1 MKRKMI
7 IIILLLL
14 IIILGLLYIYFFPG
28 RDLSVIKESS
38 KLKEINKKKTSDKYL
53 DNGLF
58 KDYYEKAYQ
67 KLEKMSLD
75 EKIGQI
81 LLVRYPDNNQKEIIE
96 KYQFG
101 GYLFFGKDFK
111 DKTKD
116 EVIKMIDD
124 SNSVSKI
131 PILTAVDE
139 EGGIVVRVSSN
150 KNLRSERFLSSSELY
165 KNGGFDR
172 IKADTIEKSNLLKS
186 LGINLNLA
194 PVVDVSVDP
203 NDYMYKR
210 SLQEDAETTAKFSSL
225 VIETSKNT
233 GVSYTLK
240 HFPGYGNN
248 IDTHSGS
255 SVDSRTRKEI
265 ESNDILPFKSGI
277 KSGAEAILFSH
288 NVVTSMDKDNPA
300 SLSKTLHDYVRN
312 DLNFTGVV
320 ITDDLDMGALKDI
333 ENKNVQALLA
343 GNDLLIS
350 TDYVESIE
358 KIKQA
363 VDNKLLDEKTLDEHV
378 LRVLAWKYYKGL
390 LN

>member
-1 MKRKMI
+1 M
-7 IIILLLL
+7 
-14 IIILGLLYIYFFPG
+14 
-28 RDLSVIKESS
+28 
-38 KLKEINKKKTSDKYL
+38 
-53 DNGLF
+53 F

-81 LLVRYPDNNQKEIIE
+81 LLVRYPDNNQKEIVE

-131 PILTAVDE
+131 PLLTAVDE

-150 KNLRSERFLSSSELY
+150 KNLRSEIFLSSSELY

-172 IKADTIEKSNLLKS
+172 IKADTIEKSNLLKY

-248 IDTHSGS
+248 IDTHNGS
-255 SVDSRTRKEI
+255 SIDSRTRKEI

-390 LN
+390 L

>member
-1 MKRKMI
+1 MKKKTI
-7 IIILLLL
+7 IVILQL
-14 IIILGLLYIYFFPG
+14 IIILGLCYIYFFP
-28 RDLSVIKESS
+28 DKNLSVVKESS
-38 KLKEINKKKTSDKYL
+38 KVKEINKKKVSNKSL

-75 EKIGQI
+75 EKIGQL
-81 LLVRYPDNNQKEIIE
+81 LLVRYPDNNQKEIVK

-131 PILTAVDE
+131 PLLTAVDE

-194 PVVDVSVDP
+194 PVVDVSIDP

-248 IDTHSGS
+248 IDTHNGS
-255 SVDSRTRKEI
+255 SIDSRTRKEI

-288 NVVTSMDKDNPA
+288 NVVTSMDKDNPT

>member
-1 MKRKMI
+1 MKRKTI
-7 IIILLLL
+7 IFILLL
-14 IIILGLLYIYFFPG
+14 IIILGLCYIYFFP
-28 RDLSVIKESS
+28 DNNLSVVKESS
-38 KLKEINKKKTSDKYL
+38 KVKEMNKKKVSNKSL

-81 LLVRYPDNNQKEIIE
+81 LLVRYPDNNQKEIVE

-131 PILTAVDE
+131 PLLTAVDE

-203 NDYMYKR
+203 NDYMYNR
-210 SLQEDAETTAKFSSL
+210 SLQEDTETTAKFSSL

-288 NVVTSMDKDNPA
+288 NVVTSMDKDNPT

-378 LRVLAWKYYKGL
+378 LRVLAWKYYKKL
-390 LN
+390 L

>member
-1 MKRKMI
+1 MKKKTI
-7 IIILLLL
+7 IVILQL
-14 IIILGLLYIYFFPG
+14 IIILGLCYIYFFP
-28 RDLSVIKESS
+28 DKNLSVVKESS
-38 KLKEINKKKTSDKYL
+38 KVKEINKKKVSNKSL

-81 LLVRYPDNNQKEIIE
+81 LLVRYPDNNQKEIVE

-131 PILTAVDE
+131 PLLTAVDE

-203 NDYMYKR
+203 NDYMYNR

-288 NVVTSMDKDNPA
+288 NVVTSMDKDNPT

-320 ITDDLDMGALKDI
+320 ITDDLDMGALNDI

-390 LN
+390 L

>member
-1 MKRKMI
+1 MI

-14 IIILGLLYIYFFPG
+14 LIVLGLLYIYFFSG

-38 KLKEINKKKTSDKYL
+38 KVKEINKKKTSDKYL

-81 LLVRYPDNNQKEIIE
+81 LLVRYPDNNQKEIVE

-131 PILTAVDE
+131 PLLTAVDE

-194 PVVDVSVDP
+194 PVVDVSVDL
-203 NDYMYKR
+203 NDYMYNR

-288 NVVTSMDKDNPA
+288 NVVTSMDKDNPT

-390 LN
+390 L

>member
-28 RDLSVIKESS
+28 RNLSVIKESS

-75 EKIGQI
+75 EKIWQI

-203 NDYMYKR
+203 NDYMYNR

-248 IDTHSGS
+248 TDTHSGS
-255 SVDSRTRKEI
+255 SVDSRTKEKI

-288 NVVTSMDKDNPA
+288 NIVTSMDKDNPA